1 MRLFSLLAVLAC
13 LAIPA
18 HAEPDEAAL
27 RAFGEERLRDAV
39 LIYDRHFRVAETGQY
54 LDALTIDD
62 PRQRGTSSIAATG
75 MGLISLAV
83 GDALGIVPDAEAKV
97 EVTLAHLLGEAGN
110 ESFSAQRS
118 KSGWFRHWF
127 DPLTGK
133 PSGSSREKFS
143 TIDTAILGAGA
154 AIAGRWFREKAGDAP
169 SKAALLAEQL
179 VSSVDWTTA
188 IRDTDKGTIHLVFYG
203 KDERPTDNVAT
214 IPFDEY
220 ALLPCMAA
228 RYEHDMGRMTGATD
242 AWRERF
248 EKAEDLPMIS
258 YGGYT
263 LLGKAPTQSIPSHFT
278 HQFALYLCGAYAA
291 DETYLAEM
299 RELMRA
305 DREWFGAREAPPHL
319 WGLGAGSEIFDDP
332 EKGERQRYGVSRL
345 MKNKAVTASP
355 AIMAG
360 FLPVDGAEG
369 ERAILSDLHTLWERE
384 ECRYDHQGLGFLWRC
399 PATAPEKRVTRLEG
413 IDFSTWMLGLAAAHP
428 KIGLRFFRDHAY

>member
-1 MRLFSLLAVLAC
+1 MRLFSLFALIAC
-13 LAIPA
+13 LTVPA

-27 RAFGEERLRDAV
+27 RGFAEERLRDAI

-62 PRQRGTSSIAATG
+62 PGQRGLSSIAATG

-83 GDALGIVPDAEAKV
+83 GDALGIVPDAETKAEK
-97 EVTLAHLLGEAGN
+97 TLAYLLGEAGGPIFRT
-110 ESFSAQRS
+110 ERS

-127 DPLTGK
+127 NPLTGK
-133 PSGSSREKFS
+133 PPASNREKFS
-143 TIDTAILGAGA
+143 TIDSAILGAGA
-154 AIAGRWFREKAGDAP
+154 AIAGRWFREKAGDTP

-188 IRDTDKGTIHLVFYG
+188 IRNPKRGTIHLVFYG
-203 KDERPTDNVAT
+203 KDERPTENVAT

-248 EKAEDLPMIS
+248 EMAEDLPMIA
-258 YGGYT
+258 YGDYT
-263 LLGKAPTQSIPSHFT
+263 LLGKTPTKSIPSHFT
-278 HQFALYLCGAYAA
+278 HQFALYLCGAYAS
-291 DETYLAEM
+291 DEAYLAEM
-299 RELMRA
+299 RELVQA
-305 DREWFGAREAPPHL
+305 DREWFATRDAPPHL

-345 MKNKAVTASP
+345 MKNEAVTASP

-360 FLPVDGAEG
+360 FLPVDGPEG
-369 ERAILSDLHTLWERE
+369 ELAILRDLYTLWERG
-384 ECRYDHQGLGFLWRC
+384 ECRYDHRGLGFLWRC

-428 KIGLRFFRDHAY
+428 QIGLRFFRDHAY